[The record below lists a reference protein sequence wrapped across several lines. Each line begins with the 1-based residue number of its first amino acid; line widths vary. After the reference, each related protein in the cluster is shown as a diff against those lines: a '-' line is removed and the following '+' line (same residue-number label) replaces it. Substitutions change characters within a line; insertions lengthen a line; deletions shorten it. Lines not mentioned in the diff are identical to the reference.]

1 MKAILTFILS
11 MGFVVALQA
20 QQAQQVPLIEVH
32 GYAERSMAPN
42 EAVFYIQL
50 EEKAMKVAEATKML
64 NTKTELLAD
73 KLKKAKI
80 KDYKLVADNYSVDLN
95 RIYRS
100 GVSRDSGYVARQ
112 SLQVITN
119 SKNEDLQKISEAIQ
133 EAGDMSFNLQFR
145 VSEATR
151 LSLENTLLTEAL
163 KNAQSQASLIAE
175 TLGIRNIRVY
185 NVSLQEPSYPE
196 PMVKMMADARFESSN
211 MTIAPDDQKIGKR
224 VFVKFTY

>member
-11 MGFVVALQA
+11 MGLVVALQA
-20 QQAQQVPLIEVH
+20 QQVQQVPLIEVQ
-32 GYAERSMAPN
+32 GYAERPMAPN

-50 EEKAMKVAEATKML
+50 EEKAMKVTEATKML

-112 SLQVITN
+112 SLQVISN

-145 VSEATR
+145 VSEAAR

-163 KNAQSQASLIAE
+163 QNAQTQASVIAE

-185 NVSLQEPSYPE
+185 HVSLQAPSFPE
-196 PMVKMMADARFESSN
+196 PKVQMMADARVEIAG

-224 VFVKFTY
+224 VFVKYTY